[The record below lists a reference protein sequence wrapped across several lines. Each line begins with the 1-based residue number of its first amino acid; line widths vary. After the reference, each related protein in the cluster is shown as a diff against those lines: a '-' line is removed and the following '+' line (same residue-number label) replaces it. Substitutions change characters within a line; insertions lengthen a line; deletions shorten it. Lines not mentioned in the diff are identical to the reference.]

1 MIHSDKVDVNSLP
14 IKVQSGVGCATL
26 SLKYS
31 LTAGIGFNILNSELS
46 IESGLFLNAPIYNAC
61 VTFDPEAPCN
71 LEFTQDFAA
80 DAGAFAQIIADV
92 AFLDFEIGPEIMTT
106 FLSGELPPV
115 CLATSTT
122 LDSSMPSVAPTAMP
136 IYTNATATA
145 VNVTSTT
152 LDSTARSAAPIAMP
166 IYTNDTTTAVG
177 ATSMSTSMVYHT
189 KTRAAEPTGTGG
201 LPCITGSLGHSK

>member
-14 IKVQSGVGCATL
+14 IKVRSGVGCATL

-71 LEFTQDFAA
+71 LEFTQDFSA

-122 LDSSMPSVAPTAMP
+122 LDSSVPSVAPTAMP
-136 IYTNATATA
+136 IYTNA
-145 VNVTSTT
+145 
-152 LDSTARSAAPIAMP
+152 
-166 IYTNDTTTAVG
+166 TTTAVG

-201 LPCITGSLGHSK
+201 LPCITGISGHSK